1 MDGIMTSAQDCTYTG
16 IIMTDAPHYT
26 TNWYGDIPSDY
37 PRILGNGAVR
47 EAAQSIAEGMTEAAR
62 TQPGPVVFVTGN
74 SYVPALRSYPQAERV
89 WNAENNADGKLFAF
103 LLEELERLLSAADVY
118 LGAPDYDNALYVVDL
133 RRWQSSGTWDNFDG
147 YYADDLNAEWEAV
160 AHCPHPACTD
170 PSDPHISHGDH

>member
-1 MDGIMTSAQDCTYTG
+1 MTRSQDCTYTG
-16 IIMTDAPHYT
+16 IMTDDAPHYT

-89 WNAENNADGKLFAF
+89 WNAENNADGGLFAF
-103 LLEELERLLSAADVY
+103 VLGEELERLLSAADVY